1 MISPRKTLHFS
12 PPQWVIFGFIIFIII
27 GTILLALPQA
37 SADGE
42 SVGFLDALFMAVSAV
57 CVTGL
62 AVLEP
67 GGDFSAFGQVI
78 IMVLVQLGGLG
89 FMVFGVTVAIL
100 VGKVMGMKYRLLL
113 QPTTNTFSARGI
125 IRLAMTILLL
135 ALSLEAITAI
145 ILTIRWS
152 SELGWAEAAYF
163 ALFHSVMAFNNAGFT
178 LFDNSM
184 ENYIGDPVVNLSL
197 SVLFIVGGLGFM
209 VLVDLF
215 RKRSLRRLSLH
226 SKLVLVTSAILLVG
240 GSFFL
245 FIVGLFNPATEGLSL
260 SERLWSAYFQ
270 SATAR
275 SAGFNT
281 FDISSMLVASQF
293 FIIVLMFIG
302 ASTGG
307 TGGGIKTNTFAILV
321 LATIN
326 TFRSGHQVHAFHR
339 KIALETVMRAL
350 AVVVSSLA
358 WIIGA
363 TLLLTITED
372 IYNVHFLTTLFDV
385 VSAFSTAGL
394 SMGLTE
400 ELSPIGKVIMMITM
414 FVGRLGPLTLAYAL
428 TYKQSPSKIS
438 YPEDKVLIG

>member
-1 MISPRKTLHFS
+1 MNPKKKTIHFS
-12 PPQWVIFGFIIFIII
+12 PPQWIILGFITLILI
-27 GTILLALPQA
+27 GTVLLALPQS

-42 SVGFLDALFMAVSAV
+42 SVGFIDALFMAVSAV

-67 GGDFSAFGQVI
+67 GSDFSYFGQTVI
-78 IMVLVQLGGLG
+78 LILVQLGGLG
-89 FMVFGVTVAIL
+89 FMIFGVMIAIL

-125 IRLAMTILLL
+125 FRLAMTILLL
-135 ALSLEAITAI
+135 ALALETITTI
-145 ILTIRWS
+145 ILTLHWS
-152 SELGWAEAAYF
+152 REMGWAEAAYA

-184 ENYIGDPVVNLSL
+184 EDYIGDPLVNLSL
-197 SVLFIVGGLGFM
+197 SGLFIMGGLGFM
-209 VLVDLF
+209 VLVDLY
-215 RKRSLRRLSLH
+215 RQRSLRKLSLH
-226 SKLVLVTSAILLVG
+226 SKLVLVTSGSLLLG
-240 GSFFL
+240 GFLFL
-245 FIVGLFNPATEGLSL
+245 FIAELFNPATEGLTL
-260 SERLWSAYFQ
+260 TERLLAAYFQ
-270 SATAR
+270 SATPR

-281 FDISSMLVASQF
+281 FDIGSTLVFSQF

-307 TGGGIKTNTFAILV
+307 TGGGIKTNTLAIIV

-326 TFRSGHQVHAFHR
+326 TFRRGHQIHVFNR
-339 KIALETVMRAL
+339 SIALETVMRAL

-358 WIIGA
+358 WIIVT
-363 TLLLTITED
+363 TLLLLLTEGLND
-372 IYNVHFLTTLFDV
+372 VHFLTTLFDV
-385 VSAFSTAGL
+385 VSGFSTTGL

-400 ELSPIGKVIMMITM
+400 ELSTIGKLIMMITM
-414 FVGRLGPLTLAYAL
+414 FVGRLGPLTLAYLL
-428 TYKQSPSKIS
+428 TYKQKTSRIN

>member
-1 MISPRKTLHFS
+1 MRPQKKAIRFS
-12 PPQWVIFGFIIFIII
+12 PPQWIVFGFITLIFI
-27 GTILLALPQA
+27 GTILLALPQS

-42 SVGFLDALFMAVSAV
+42 SVGFIDALFMAVSAV

-67 GGDFSAFGQVI
+67 GGDFSYLGQTI
-78 IMVLVQLGGLG
+78 ILVLVQLGGLG
-89 FMVFGVTVAIL
+89 FMIFGVTVAIL

-125 IRLAMTILLL
+125 SRLAMTILLL
-135 ALSLEAITAI
+135 ALALEAVTVL
-145 ILTIRWS
+145 ILTIHWS
-152 SELGWAEAAYF
+152 GEMGWAEAAYS

-184 ENYIGDPVVNLSL
+184 EDYLGDPLVNLSL
-197 SVLFIVGGLGFM
+197 SGLFIIGGLGFM
-209 VLVDLF
+209 VLVDLY
-215 RKRSLRRLSLH
+215 RQRSLKKLSLH
-226 SKLVLVTSAILLVG
+226 SKLVLVTSGTLLLG
-240 GSFFL
+240 GFFFL
-245 FIVGLFNPATEGLSL
+245 FVVELFNPATEGLSL
-260 SERLWSAYFQ
+260 TERLLAAYFQ
-270 SATAR
+270 SATPR

-281 FDISSMLVASQF
+281 FDIGSMLVVSQF

-307 TGGGIKTNTFAILV
+307 TGGGIKTNTFAIIV

-350 AVVVSSLA
+350 AVVMSSLA
-358 WIIGA
+358 WIVGT
-363 TLLLTITED
+363 TLLLSITEGLHD
-372 IYNVHFLTTLFDV
+372 VHFLTTLFDV
-385 VSAFSTAGL
+385 VSGFSTTGL

-414 FVGRLGPLTLAYAL
+414 FVGRLGPLTLAYLL
-428 TYKQSPSKIS
+428 TYKQRPSRIN

>member
-1 MISPRKTLHFS
+1 MQPQKKTIHFS
-12 PPQWVIFGFIIFIII
+12 PPQWIIFGFILLIFI
-27 GTILLALPQA
+27 GTVLLALPQ
-37 SADGE
+37 SAANGE
-42 SVGFLDALFMAVSAV
+42 SVGFIDALFMAVSAV

-67 GGDFSAFGQVI
+67 GGDFSSLGQTVI
-78 IMVLVQLGGLG
+78 LILVQLGGLG
-89 FMVFGVTVAIL
+89 FMVFGVSVAIL

-125 IRLAMTILLL
+125 FRLAITILLL
-135 ALSLEAITAI
+135 ALALEAVTAL
-145 ILTIRWS
+145 ILTIHWS
-152 SELGWAEAAYF
+152 GDMGGLDAAY
-163 ALFHSVMAFNNAGFT
+163 ASLFHSVMAFNNAGFT

-184 ENYIGDPVVNLSL
+184 EDYLGDPLVNLSL
-197 SVLFIVGGLGFM
+197 SGLFIMGGLGFM
-209 VLVDLF
+209 VMADLY
-215 RKRSLRRLSLH
+215 RQRSLRKISLH
-226 SKLVLVTSAILLVG
+226 SKLVLVTSGTLLVAG
-240 GSFFL
+240 FLFL
-245 FIVGLFNPATEGLSL
+245 FIVELFNPAAEGLSVT
-260 SERLWSAYFQ
+260 ERLLAAYFQ
-270 SATAR
+270 SATPR

-281 FDISSMLVASQF
+281 FDIGSMLVVSQF

-307 TGGGIKTNTFAILV
+307 TGGGIKTNTFAIII

-358 WIIGA
+358 WIICT
-363 TLLLTITED
+363 TLLLSITEGLHD
-372 IYNVHFLTTLFDV
+372 VHFLTTLFDV
-385 VSAFSTAGL
+385 VSGFSTTGL

-400 ELSPIGKVIMMITM
+400 NLSTIGKIIMMITM
-414 FVGRLGPLTLAYAL
+414 FVGRLGPLTLAYLL
-428 TYKQSPSKIS
+428 TYKQRPSRIN

>member
-1 MISPRKTLHFS
+1 M
-12 PPQWVIFGFIIFIII
+12 
-27 GTILLALPQA
+27 ILLALPQS

-42 SVGFLDALFMAVSAV
+42 SVGLIDALFMAVSAV

-67 GGDFSAFGQVI
+67 GSDFSYFGQTVI
-78 IMVLVQLGGLG
+78 LLLVQLGGLG
-89 FMVFGVTVAIL
+89 FMIFGVTVAIL
-100 VGKVMGMKYRLLL
+100 VGKVMGLKYRLLL

-125 IRLAMTILLL
+125 FRLAMTILLL
-135 ALSLEAITAI
+135 ALALEAVTAL
-145 ILTIRWS
+145 ILTIHWS
-152 SELGWAEAAYF
+152 GEMGWVEASYASI
-163 ALFHSVMAFNNAGFT
+163 FHSVMAFNNAGFT

-184 ENYIGDPVVNLSL
+184 EDYLGDPLVNVSL
-197 SVLFIVGGLGFM
+197 SALFITGGLGFM

-215 RKRSLRRLSLH
+215 RKRSLRKLSLH
-226 SKLVLVTSAILLVG
+226 SKLVLVTSGSLLIG
-240 GSFFL
+240 GFL
-245 FIVGLFNPATEGLSL
+245 FLFMVELFNPATEGLSL
-260 SERLWSAYFQ
+260 TERLLAAYFQ
-270 SATAR
+270 SATPR

-281 FDISSMLVASQF
+281 VDIGNMLVASQF

-307 TGGGIKTNTFAILV
+307 TGGGIKTNTFAIIV

-358 WIIGA
+358 WIIGT
-363 TLLLTITED
+363 TLLLSITEGLH
-372 IYNVHFLTTLFDV
+372 NVHFLTTLFDV
-385 VSAFSTAGL
+385 VSGFSTAGL

-400 ELSPIGKVIMMITM
+400 ELSPIGKIIMMITM
-414 FVGRLGPLTLAYAL
+414 FVGRLGPLTLAYLL
-428 TYKQSPSKIS
+428 TYKQRPSRIN